1 MTSVLA
7 LKTIKSNDCC
17 FSGGLKWN
25 VFNRLPSLHTCC
37 TDPAADQG
45 AWRRSRSPGMTE
57 PPFLRHPFV
66 VPTPSSLPMDD
77 PATSR
82 GQLCRRSPPPLLH
95 PRPSVR
101 SRSVNQRL
109 FHRGNPALP
118 GVSAQPGTICPRA
131 LTQEQHCQGGFPLT
145 CCTLQTIWARPGT
158 GDRSIM
164 PESGHSRAD
173 SVCIHCKATLN
184 ERIQGTS

>member
-82 GQLCRRSPPPLLH
+82 GQLCRRSPPPPPAPQALGPEPQRKSAAVSSREPCPARGLSPAWHHLSPGSDAGAALPRWVPTDLLH
-95 PRPSVR
+95 PPDHMGQTWDRRQIHHAGVWTQQ
-101 SRSVNQRL
+101 SRL
-109 FHRGNPALP
+109 
-118 GVSAQPGTICPRA
+118 GV
-131 LTQEQHCQGGFPLT
+131 HPL
-145 CCTLQTIWARPGT
+145 
-158 GDRSIM
+158 
-164 PESGHSRAD
+164 
-173 SVCIHCKATLN
+173 
-184 ERIQGTS
+184 